1 MKDLLTVG
9 ELKEIIKD
17 LPDDLI
23 IRIQNNKYG
32 SELLTGNN
40 VYRDSSHIFGDCLL
54 LDTTYGQYGKQSS

>member
-23 IRIQNNKYG
+23 IRVQNSKHA
-32 SELLTGNN
+32 SILLNGNN

-54 LDTTYGQYGKQSS
+54 LDITYGQYGK